1 MWSIGGMIRDSLTGN
16 NRSAILSTKR
26 LAMDCREIETSIKVP
41 NTYVT
46 DTEK

>member
-1 MWSIGGMIRDSLTGN
+1 MIRGSLTGN
-16 NRSAILSTKR
+16 NRSAILSTTR
-26 LAMDCREIETSIKVP
+26 LTMDCREIETIITVP